1 METPSKQ
8 LPDEAIYVLV
18 SFILIIMHIIS
29 LSGYVSIFVE
39 PIGKPLMALSEDAGT
54 SISDTFSAVG
64 EIGSIRRERNDL
76 LIENAIL
83 RAENSTVKF
92 LLDEIGLLQVEL
104 QLSPDEEFRAE
115 TSVLSDGHET
125 ANEYLI
131 VDKGS
136 QEGILE
142 GDIVRLGNIFI
153 GKVDTVNKRTSM
165 VDLPTSGERYWR
177 VVVVSKDEKLLKT
190 PVDEL
195 KLSDETTTESW
206 PGVAIGKDTG
216 IVVQNIPNSAAVKV
230 GDYVFVNDADVGTVL
245 YVGEVAAVDY
255 DPAAVGVEVAVKL
268 PVEYQYLTNLF
279 VVRPGG

>member
-104 QLSPDEEFRAE
+104 QLSPDE
-115 TSVLSDGHET
+115 
-125 ANEYLI
+125 
-131 VDKGS
+131 
-136 QEGILE
+136 
-142 GDIVRLGNIFI
+142 
-153 GKVDTVNKRTSM
+153 
-165 VDLPTSGERYWR
+165 
-177 VVVVSKDEKLLKT
+177 
-190 PVDEL
+190 
-195 KLSDETTTESW
+195 
-206 PGVAIGKDTG
+206 
-216 IVVQNIPNSAAVKV
+216 
-230 GDYVFVNDADVGTVL
+230 
-245 YVGEVAAVDY
+245 
-255 DPAAVGVEVAVKL
+255 
-268 PVEYQYLTNLF
+268 
-279 VVRPGG
+279 